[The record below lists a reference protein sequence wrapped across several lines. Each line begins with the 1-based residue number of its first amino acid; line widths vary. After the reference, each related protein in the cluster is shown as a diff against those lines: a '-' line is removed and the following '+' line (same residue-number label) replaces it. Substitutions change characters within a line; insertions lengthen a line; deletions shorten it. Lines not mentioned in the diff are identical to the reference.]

1 MFMQIP
7 LAILYIAKEVD
18 RKLVTH
24 AKSNSSMQLLNGYTG
39 CVSSECI
46 FALELF

>member
-1 MFMQIP
+1 MKCLMQIP

-24 AKSNSSMQLLNGYTG
+24 AKSNSSMQLLNG
-39 CVSSECI
+39 CVNSECI